1 MKLRFSVI
9 AVAVVAA
16 LTVTGLAAVGGDGNA
31 AEEGPST
38 TTQHERFVGLTLDD
52 ASALAETEGR
62 LWRVA
67 REDETYF
74 ALTGDLS
81 PGRVTFE
88 VDDGIVTNAQI
99 ERAAIDNP
107 RTSDD
112 IVEDPARADLI
123 AAAVLRLVT
132 VDSSFGGVDVFG
144 DFRVARIV
152 GSNGSP
158 LAPLDLELIA
168 ASLEDQGTVQFIDDP
183 QAEIAALVEDP
194 PAGVAVS
201 VAVITVERIELL
213 DDRAEIELHLW
224 CGSLCGVY
232 LTYDATPTADG
243 WEITGTTG
251 PIAVS

>member
-9 AVAVVAA
+9 AAALAAALAVAA
-16 LTVTGLAAVGGDGNA
+16 LAAAGGDGDE
-31 AEEGPST
+31 AEGGPNT
-38 TTQHERFVGLTLDD
+38 ATQQERFVGLTLDD

-74 ALTGDLS
+74 ALTDDLS

-99 ERAAIDNP
+99 ERAAIDDP
-107 RTSDD
+107 PAGDE
-112 IVEDPARADLI
+112 IVEDPARAELI

-132 VDSSFGGVDVFG
+132 VDSSFGGADVFG

-152 GSNGSP
+152 GSDGSP

-168 ASLEDQGTVQFIDDP
+168 AALEDHGSVRFIDDP
-183 QAEIAALVEDP
+183 QAEIAALFDDP
-194 PAGVAVS
+194 PAGAAVWVAV
-201 VAVITVERIELL
+201 VTVERIYLL

-232 LTYDATPTADG
+232 LTYEATPTDGG
-243 WEITGTTG
+243 WEIIGTTG